1 MPWASTPASV
11 RVALPRGYDVC
22 IRQRCRARRDNCV
35 RIAARTRIWPRRSK
49 NRAFCIDES
58 VLSGPIQE
66 SASNNWI
73 GRVCLPRSVLPVE
86 LSEIPRV
93 VSFYAISPKSGLP
106 DLNPGSGSRGGC
118 LFASNGSDA
127 APKEFIAAGPCDWI
141 ALCQGGEMVECCASG
156 STWGRGIRDRS
167 GSIKKA
173 ARRRLVKLERTTG
186 FEPATPTLA
195 RSCST
200 S

>member
-1 MPWASTPASV
+1 MPASV

-22 IRQRCRARRDNCV
+22 IRQRCSASSGNCV

-66 SASNNWI
+66 SPSNNWI

-106 DLNPGSGSRGGC
+106 DPIPGSGSRGGC
-118 LFASNGSDA
+118 LFASNGWDA
-127 APKEFIAAGPCDWI
+127 AAKEFMTAVRVATGLLYAREARWW
-141 ALCQGGEMVECCASG
+141 
-156 STWGRGIRDRS
+156 STTP
-167 GSIKKA
+167 A
-173 ARRRLVKLERTTG
+173 ARRGGR
-186 FEPATPTLA
+186 EPVAEAAT
-195 RSCST
+195 
-200 S
+200 